1 MRKSSLAKRVAV
13 TLSVALVVSLGVAG
27 TAWAYYTDTTK
38 AAGMI
43 QFKYDPNPPTTEV
56 QETPDGANKVISVQ
70 NTGEV
75 DAMVRVKV
83 FDPQISGVKLSF
95 KAAPG
100 WTQAVNGND
109 EGWWYY
115 TQPIAPDASTPE
127 LKAVVTVDASVDHG
141 FDVIVVQQCA
151 SAKLFGTV
159 TKDGKAVLGE
169 FSDGE
174 KYLSAAS
181 VQEGE

>member
-13 TLSVALVVSLGVAG
+13 TLSVALVVSLGVVG
-27 TAWAYYTDTTK
+27 TAWAYYTDTSK

-43 QFKYDPNPPTTEV
+43 QFKYDLPTTEV
-56 QETPDGANKVISVQ
+56 QETFDGIDKIISVQ

-75 DAMVRVKV
+75 NAMVRVKV
-83 FDPQISGVKLSF
+83 FDPDISGVELSF
-95 KAAPG
+95 DAAEG
-100 WTQAVNGND
+100 WTQDVNGND

-115 TQPIAPDASTPE
+115 TQPIAPRASTPE

-159 TKDGKAVLGE
+159 TEDGKAVLGK
-169 FSDGE
+169 FADGE